1 MSIQTRSRAGVV
13 KDADE
18 KIACIFSRSFKFYLL
33 R

>member
-1 MSIQTRSRAGVV
+1 MQTRSRGGVV

-18 KIACIFSRSFKFYLL
+18 KIPCIFSRSFEFYLL